1 MAFTNVHSGINL
13 LKDFPGYANGFRLTL
28 GDGYSFCTDL
38 SKWSITLNGKDISK
52 QCSIYVFALNYVIL
66 YTKIPFACLAAF
78 NAEGIYREGVIFINA
93 PVTKIDTNVTVKSQ
107 ISLNLTQHLK
117 MLMADVRDF
126 NTSSAVVIPTISQP
140 SSSDLVY
147 YNVSEDG
154 NKVKMEIYSGAIHD
168 LPTFF
173 ACYVPV
179 CDSTNTTAVPSD
191 FIINNLHGTGVR
203 TMMGNLNLAKAIRI
217 LNDVEKEVDIVA
229 LPQDNQLVDMDGKRY
244 MLIRFTFWYD
254 LTGQFKNNGLQY
266 SDSYKVYLMFEN

>member
-147 YNVSEDG
+147 YNVLEDG
-154 NKVKMEIYSGAIHD
+154 KKVKMEIYSGTISD
-168 LPTFF
+168 IPTIFS
-173 ACYVPV
+173 CYVPV
-179 CDSTNTTAVPSD
+179 CDSTNTTAVASD
-191 FIINNLHGTGVR
+191 FIINKTHNVGVK
-203 TMMGNLNLAKAIRI
+203 TMMGNLNLSKVIETS
-217 LNDVEKEVDIVA
+217 NNSEQEVDIVA
-229 LPQDNQLVDMDGKRY
+229 LPQDNQLVDIDGKRY
-244 MLIRFTFWYD
+244 MLIRFAFNYD
-254 LTGQFKNNGLQY
+254 LTDQNKYNGLIY
-266 SDSYKVYLMFEN
+266 SDSYKVYLIFEN

>member
-1 MAFTNVHSGINL
+1 MAFTNVHSGINI
-13 LKDFPGYANGFRLTL
+13 LKNFPGYSNGFRLCL

-38 SKWSITLNGKDISK
+38 SKWSITLHGKDVSK
-52 QCSIYVFALNYVIL
+52 QCSIYIFALNYVIL
-66 YTKIPFACLAAF
+66 YVDTPFECYVAL
-78 NAEGIYREGVIFINA
+78 NKGSYKEHVIYINV
-93 PVTKIDTNVTVKSQ
+93 PVTKIDTNVTVSTQ
-107 ISLNLTQHLK
+107 VSLSLTQHLK

-126 NTSSAVVIPTISQP
+126 PYSGVFAVPIIPQP
-140 SSSDLVY
+140 SSSDLAY

-154 NKVKMEIYSGAIHD
+154 KKVKMEIYSGAIHD
-168 LPTFF
+168 LPTIFSCF
-173 ACYVPV
+173 VPV

-217 LNDVEKEVDIVA
+217 LNNVEKEVDIVA

-254 LTGQFKNNGLQY
+254 LTGQLKDNMLQY

>member
-13 LKDFPGYANGFRLTL
+13 LKDFPGYSNGFRLCL
-28 GDGYSFCTDL
+28 GDGYAFCTDL
-38 SKWSITLNGKDISK
+38 SKWSITLHGKDVSK
-52 QCSIYVFALNYVIL
+52 QCSIYVFSLNYVIL
-66 YTKIPFACLAAF
+66 YVNTPFECYVAL
-78 NAEGIYREGVIFINA
+78 NKGSNKEHVIYIDV

-107 ISLNLTQHLK
+107 VSLSLTQHLK

-126 NTSSAVVIPTISQP
+126 PNYSSVVIPTISQP
-140 SSSDLVY
+140 SSSDLAY

-154 NKVKMEIYSGAIHD
+154 KKVKMEIYSGAIHD

-191 FIINNLHGTGVR
+191 FIINNLYGTGVR
-203 TMMGNLNLAKAIRI
+203 TMMGNLNLSKAIRI
-217 LNDVEKEVDIVA
+217 LNNVEKEVDVVA

-244 MLIRFTFWYD
+244 MLIRIAFWYD
-254 LTGQFKNNGLQY
+254 LTNQNKDNRLQY